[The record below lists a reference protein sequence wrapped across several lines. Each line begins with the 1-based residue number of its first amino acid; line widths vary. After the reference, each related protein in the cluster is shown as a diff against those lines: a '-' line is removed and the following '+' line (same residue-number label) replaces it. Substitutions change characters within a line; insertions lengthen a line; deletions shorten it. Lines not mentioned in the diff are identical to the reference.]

1 MPVDNVLEVE
11 HENFNQDEVMSNKEQ
26 IEGDDNS
33 EGEEETLIY
42 KNFNHDLVVANFLL
56 GLRENVNTTTEAISF
71 VSEKNHEII
80 CLEQKICISVIT
92 ESLKRNHE
100 GFQINYETE
109 MIIDCVSPF
118 ASAFDKFKVKKSVHE
133 FI

>member
-92 ESLKRNHE
+92 ESLKRNYE
-100 GFQINYETE
+100 GFQIDYETE